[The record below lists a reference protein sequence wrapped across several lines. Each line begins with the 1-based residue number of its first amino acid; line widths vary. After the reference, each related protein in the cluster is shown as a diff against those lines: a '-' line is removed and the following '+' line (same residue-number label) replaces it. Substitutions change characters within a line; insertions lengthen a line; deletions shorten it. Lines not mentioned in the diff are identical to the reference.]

1 MWSMTGYWYPIKDRE
16 LKTGEY
22 WYSKHEAS
30 RS

>member
-22 WYSKHEAS
+22 WYSKH
-30 RS
+30 RGQP